1 MSELYTIPIS
11 GLKEGLH
18 RYDFEINKEF
28 FDQFEESEIKEG
40 SLTAVV
46 EANKLKTH
54 VDLSVRIK
62 GSVNISCD
70 RCLEVFRQPL
80 SSENKLLVKFGHI
93 SHDSDPD
100 IITVPSDENEL
111 DLRQYFYE
119 YIVLALPIQRMHPA
133 DKSGKSA
140 CDPEMLKKL
149 MEHIAADENKVDP
162 RWDEL
167 KKLMNNN

>member
-1 MSELYTIPIS
+1 MSGLYTIPIS

-18 RYDFEINKEF
+18 YYDFEINKEF

-46 EANKLKTH
+46 DASKLKTH
-54 VDLSVRIK
+54 LDLSVRIK
-62 GSVNISCD
+62 GSVNILCD
-70 RCLEVFRQPL
+70 RCLEEFRQL
-80 SSENKLLVKFGHI
+80 VSCENKLLVKFGRV
-93 SHDSDPD
+93 SDFSDPD
-100 IITVPSDENEL
+100 IITLPADEHEL

-119 YIVLALPIQRMHPA
+119 CIILALPIQRMHPA

-140 CDPEMLKKL
+140 CDPEMLNKL
-149 MEHIAADENKVDP
+149 KEHIAVDVNMYDP
-162 RWDEL
+162 RWDDL

>member
-1 MSELYTIPIS
+1 MAGLFNIPIS

-18 RYDFEINKEF
+18 CYDFEINKEF

-46 EANKLKTH
+46 EAEKLNTH
-54 VDLSVRIK
+54 IDLSVSIE
-62 GSVNISCD
+62 GGVNISCD
-70 RCLEVFRQPL
+70 RCLKVFRLPL
-80 SSENKLLVKFGHI
+80 SCVNRLLVKFDRVTD
-93 SHDSDPD
+93 DSDPD
-100 IITVPSDENEL
+100 IVTIPADEHEL

-119 YIVLALPIQRMHPA
+119 YILLALPIQRVHPV
-133 DKSGKSA
+133 DKNGKSA

-149 MEHIAADENKVDP
+149 KEHIADDESKNDP

-167 KKLMNNN
+167 KKIMNNN

>member
-1 MSELYTIPIS
+1 MSGLFTIPIS
-11 GLKEGLH
+11 GLKEGCH
-18 RYDFEINKEF
+18 CYDFEINKKF

-40 SLTAVV
+40 SLNAVV
-46 EANKLKTH
+46 EADKLTTH
-54 VDLSVRIK
+54 INLTVRIK

-70 RCLEVFRQPL
+70 RCLEAFKQPVNC
-80 SSENKLLVKFGHI
+80 ENRLLVKFGRV
-93 SHDSDPD
+93 SNNGDPD
-100 IITVPSDENEL
+100 IITLPADENEL

-119 YIVLALPIQRMHPA
+119 YILLALPIKRVHPA

-149 MEHIAADENKVDP
+149 KEHIADNEMINDP